1 MKTDR
6 KKAKRGKVLQY
17 FDNLSAG
24 QSFYTDM
31 LPKGLT
37 AYASIYGKQ
46 ITTEIL
52 LCISPKTLKVEK
64 VTKCTIL

>member
-1 MKTDR
+1 MKTD
-6 KKAKRGKVLQY
+6 KKRAKRGKVLQY
-17 FDNLSAG
+17 FDNLTVG

-31 LPKGLT
+31 QPKGLT

-46 ITTEIL
+46 ISTEIL